1 MRKKF
6 SPDLKAKV
14 ALAAIKGDLTI
25 AEISSRFEVHS
36 NRVSKW
42 KKEAISGLPGV
53 FTNSGKQSTKSND
66 HLVDEL
72 YKQIGKLRVE
82 NEWLKKKS
90 EIFAG

>member
-6 SPDLKAKV
+6 SPELKAKV
-14 ALAAIKGDLTI
+14 ALAAIKGDLTV

-36 NRVSKW
+36 NRVGRW
-42 KKEAISGLPGV
+42 KKKAISELSDIFANG
-53 FTNSGKQSTKSND
+53 TKKTTHSND
-66 HLVDEL
+66 QLLDEL

-90 EIFAG
+90 EIFAD